1 MSKVY
6 RALERAEGQRAKAA
20 PKAPPVLDDPR
31 EGNANGRGPSDVGE
45 YERLGTAILHARA
58 AAPFKTVMVA
68 SPDHGEGTSTVAEGL
83 ALTLAERGRLSVLLV
98 DANLRSPAADET
110 IHAEPVAGLT
120 EVLAGE
126 TSIEAVI
133 EDTETP
139 NLRFVAA
146 GGAVHG
152 SARLLDTARLPALL
166 AELAT
171 KNDVVIFDAP
181 PVLPY
186 ADALTLASKVDRVI
200 LVTQAERT
208 QRGHLERAKDELE
221 QCGATILGVVLNRKA
236 SHAPPWL
243 RRCFNL

>member
-6 RALERAEGQRAKAA
+6 QALERAERQRAKAPA
-20 PKAPPVLDDPR
+20 VLGEPR
-31 EGNANGRGPSDVGE
+31 ESNGHAPRGPSDIGD
-45 YERLGTAILHARA
+45 YERLGSKILHARA
-58 AAPFKTVMVA
+58 AARFKTIMVA

-98 DANLRSPAADET
+98 DANFRSSGLDEMLD
-110 IHAEPVAGLT
+110 VAPSPGLT
-120 EVLAGE
+120 EALAGAA
-126 TSIEAVI
+126 TVDAVI
-133 EDTETP
+133 ATTGTP
-139 NLRFVAA
+139 NLRLVTA
-146 GGAVHG
+146 GGAVDG

-166 AELAT
+166 GELAERS
-171 KNDVVIFDAP
+171 DVVIFDAP

-221 QCGATILGVVLNRKA
+221 KSGATILGVVLNRKA

-243 RRCFNL
+243 QRCFNL